1 MEINKTE
8 NRKTIDKYK
17 KTKRWFFEKINKIDN
32 VLAKMAKIKREK
44 NQITKVVIKRGTSV
58 LKSQKTKILH
68 HISRK
73 VFGKTSNHP
82 GDSAPL

>member
-1 MEINKTE
+1 
-8 NRKTIDKYK
+8 
-17 KTKRWFFEKINKIDN
+17 
-32 VLAKMAKIKREK
+32 MAKIKREK
-44 NQITKVVIKRGTSV
+44 NHITKVVIKRGTSV

-68 HISRK
+68 HISCK